1 MREKSKAAKMGE
13 AIRAE
18 RQRCGYTPRR
28 LADMLDADVEL
39 VKKLEAGQAAIGIN
53 MLTRLCSALRT
64 TPDRMTAFYDEPI
77 GIRTRLDKIDDEQVL
92 TVYLNGW
99 KMNEVKYCKSGNVQ
113 LTFREV
119 DND

>member
-28 LADMLDADVEL
+28 LADMLETDVEM
-39 VKKLEAGQAAIGIN
+39 VKKLEAGQAVIGVN

-64 TPDRMTAFYDEPI
+64 TPDRVTAFHDEPI
-77 GIRTRLDKIDDEQVL
+77 GIKTRLDKIGEEQLL

-99 KMNEVKYCKSGNVQ
+99 KLDEVKYCKSGNVQ
-113 LTFREV
+113 LTFREA
-119 DND
+119 DDD